1 MFSDNKVNSMSYLF
15 RRRWWSPADV
25 SERLQWPLV
34 KVHSSFITLLRR
46 RRRRRRL
53 SVFSF
58 TIHTWLSNYRR
69 RVWGKIE
76 KKDKSWNKKTVFAW
90 ILCSRTFRADVRFHQ
105 TSFSAQGCRTFH
117 SEHDFR
123 CGFKAE
129 GVLNHNCKSLCNLPI
144 TLSDSS

>member
-46 RRRRRRL
+46 RCRRRL

-58 TIHTWLSNYRR
+58 TIHTWLCNYRR

-90 ILCSRTFRADVRFHQ
+90 ILCSRTFRADVFVSEDSIKHHSARKAAVPFILNT
-105 TSFSAQGCRTFH
+105 TSDVGSRPKAFLIITASHCVICR
-117 SEHDFR
+117 
-123 CGFKAE
+123 
-129 GVLNHNCKSLCNLPI
+129 
-144 TLSDSS
+144 